1 MDEIKFYSV
10 PKTAKGINLFLEL
23 FWGFHDFRIY
33 QVHYYPEKDCID
45 LILEYDTDE
54 LKVLL
59 RFEGAPHMNY
69 VWQDFECDWMYGA
82 SIHLTEYNSFIWIA
96 NDYYNPKEPLPKEIF
111 WLCGK
116 QLTWTIVDNEC
127 KPRAFSFKEI
137 HPGWIKKQEVESGE
151 YEINESD
158 YADENNEEITLS
170 SGFAYT
176 PISVSYNELMKNY
189 PPKFSNRIKAD
200 FYKAAVSE
208 HKDIQ
213 GKLTAHQCTFNS
225 KFTSD
230 NILTFSDINIKSE
243 KLYFNYKDCT
253 SADNKSVW
261 YLNFADSNLFVF
273 YGSNLFAQDEI
284 QTLEHP
290 LLCSLKE
297 YLLKNRVKSIEP
309 KTVYLNKANGLCYP
323 TPVLIEDVPYW
334 ISVDTKPVLD
344 DGNIGNL
351 YGNNFALASEEEI
364 AAGIQLFDGD
374 IKSNII
380 AVAALSGG
388 RGAYSKK
395 DLEFTL
401 KTVLCAFEKARLIS
415 QAHNELSEDLTV
427 SIHTGN
433 WGCGAFGGNREFMYL
448 VQMIAASAAKIN
460 EIVFHAVDKTSFNNA
475 KAKFES
481 LEKMRLN
488 DCIEYLYSQNYLWG
502 TSDGN

>member
-1 MDEIKFYSV
+1 MSDEIKFYSV

-23 FWGFHDFRIY
+23 LWKFHDFRIY
-33 QVHYYPEKDCID
+33 EVHYYPEKDCID
-45 LILEYDTDE
+45 LIIEYDADDP
-54 LKVLL
+54 KVLL
-59 RFEGAPHMNY
+59 RFEGTPFMNY
-69 VWQDFECDWMYGA
+69 AWQDFRSDWMFSA
-82 SIHLTEYNSFIWIA
+82 SIHLTEQNSIIWIA
-96 NDYYNPKEPLPKEIF
+96 DEYFDYKEPLPKDIF
-111 WLCGK
+111 WIRGER
-116 QLTWTIVDNEC
+116 LTWTIVDDEC
-127 KPRAFSFKEI
+127 KPRSFSFDEL
-137 HPGWIKKQEVESGE
+137 HPGWIDLD
-151 YEINESD
+151 I
-158 YADENNEEITLS
+158 DEANYSVVNTDEMELS
-170 SGFAYT
+170 ENFAYS
-176 PISVSYNELMKNY
+176 PLSVSYNDLIKNY
-189 PPKFSNRIKAD
+189 PPKFSNHIKAD
-200 FYKAAVSE
+200 FYKAAVFE
-208 HKDIQ
+208 HKDIK
-213 GKLTAHQCTFNS
+213 GTLNVYQCTFNREFS
-225 KFTSD
+225 SD
-230 NILTFSDINIKSE
+230 NFLTFSDINISSE
-243 KLYFNYKDCT
+243 KQYFNYKDCT
-253 SADNKSVW
+253 SAENKSVW
-261 YLNFADSNLFVF
+261 YLNFADSNLFGF

-309 KTVYLNKANGLCYP
+309 KTVYLNKANDLCYP

-388 RGAYSKK
+388 REAYSKN
-395 DLEFTL
+395 DIEFTF
-401 KTVLCAFEKARLIS
+401 KTVLCAFEKARFIS
-415 QAHNELSEDLTV
+415 QAHNELSEELTV
-427 SIHTGN
+427 SVHTGN

-481 LEKMRLN
+481 LEKMTLN
-488 DCIEYLYSQNYLWG
+488 ECIEYLYAQNYLWG
-502 TSDGN
+502 ASDGN